1 MSSRAA
7 LAREA
12 AMICITDHPKLVE
25 FVRGGEAACADVA
38 AEATLFL
45 QHERTVAGPL
55 DAHAGELLVDLFC
68 AHFERTLHHAS
79 AELTVQAAGN
89 RTERRSLLRCGG
101 RHVIELF
108 AEALERQLDQVTQCR
123 RSERKALQS
132 EFRFRAM
139 AALKGVTQTC

>member
-1 MSSRAA
+1 
-7 LAREA
+7 
-12 AMICITDHPKLVE
+12 MICITDHPKLVE
-25 FVRGGEAACADVA
+25 FVRAGEAACAGVA

-55 DAHAGELLVDLFC
+55 DVRAGELLVDLFC
-68 AHFERTLHHAS
+68 AHFERNLLRAS
-79 AELTVQAAGN
+79 AELTVQGCGDRA
-89 RTERRSLLRCGG
+89 ERLSLLRCGG

-108 AEALERQLDQVTQCR
+108 AEALERQLDEVTACR

-139 AALKGVTQTC
+139 AALKGISQTC